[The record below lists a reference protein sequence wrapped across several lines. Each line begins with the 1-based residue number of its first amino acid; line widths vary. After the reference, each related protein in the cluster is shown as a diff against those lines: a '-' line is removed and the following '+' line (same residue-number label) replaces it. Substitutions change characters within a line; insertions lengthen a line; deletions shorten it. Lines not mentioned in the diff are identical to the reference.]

1 MSAVQVLE
9 RQAYR
14 TPLAVL
20 CQDGV
25 TQATVVDGLVVT
37 AWRRSD
43 PSQRFTARRSPIS
56 GIYSFGSLPRQWA
69 NTHVR
74 VAPGQPVIWPP
85 ASPEAWCLLVE
96 DTLGRYLPTAI
107 AANVPISAPVRVPL
121 SSAPTRLAG
130 DATAVVRGEIHHDG
144 TSDPLGWA
152 LIRIDT
158 GAAVYQTVADGSGR
172 FRIQA
177 PYPEALPVLTGSP
190 PSGPGLSS
198 VMWPLTITALSQPSV
213 LVRSPGLQPTD
224 PPELTSITGQA
235 ATQLIEGAPHAAL
248 TETLQFGTDLVL
260 LLSAVP
266 A

>member
-1 MSAVQVLE
+1 MSPVQVLE

-25 TQATVVDGLVVT
+25 TGATVLDGLVAT

-43 PSQRFTARRSPIS
+43 PSQRFTARRSPVS
-56 GIYSFGSLPRQWA
+56 GIYSFGFLPRQWA

-85 ASPEAWCLLVE
+85 STPEAWCLLVE
-96 DTLGRYLPTAI
+96 DNLGRYLPTSI
-107 AANVPISAPVRVPL
+107 AVNVPVTAPVTAPL

-144 TSDPLGWA
+144 TGDPLGWA

-158 GAAVYQTVADGSGR
+158 GTAVYQTVADDRGR

-177 PYPEALPVLTGSP
+177 PYPEALPALGGST

-198 VMWPLTITALSQPSV
+198 MTWPLTVTALSQPAA

-224 PPELTSITGQA
+224 PPELASITSQSA
-235 ATQLIEGAPHAAL
+235 AQLVDGGSHPAL

-260 LLSAVP
+260 SLSAVP